1 MISSFKSQQTW
12 VRLILGSQIPLNS
25 ARVRITPTELRKVKS
40 KEVVDLDKKLEVN
53 KPMTEEESKE
63 FLKCLKHSEYYIVD
77 QLKKTLAMISF
88 MSLILSSK
96 PRKNALQKMLN
107 EA

>member
-1 MISSFKSQQTW
+1 MIRSGHCF
-12 VRLILGSQIPLNS
+12 
-25 ARVRITPTELRKVKS
+25 TPAKLRKVKS
-40 KEVVDLDKKLEVN
+40 KEMVDLDKELEVN
-53 KPMTEEESKE
+53 KPITEEESNE
-63 FLKCLKHSEYYIVD
+63 FLKFLKNSEYYIVNR
-77 QLKKTLAMISF
+77 LKKTLAMISF

>member
-1 MISSFKSQQTW
+1 
-12 VRLILGSQIPLNS
+12 
-25 ARVRITPTELRKVKS
+25 
-40 KEVVDLDKKLEVN
+40 
-53 KPMTEEESKE
+53 MTEEESKE

-77 QLKKTLAMISF
+77 RLKKTLAMISF